1 MKINELTQ
9 KCVTVDG
16 VSYRADFSFN
26 AVLDACQILQE
37 TAMSEKDRQDLV
49 LWLVCPDKIPSCK
62 KPAVLA
68 AYFNSLDGKQ
78 RPGEKVLDFEQD
90 AGYIRAAFLQ
100 AYNVDLE
107 VEIGRLS
114 WWKFSELLSGIPSN
128 TKLAEIIDIRTRPIP
143 ARTKT
148 NGEYINA
155 LLRAKAACAIKS
167 QANLQES
174 LNRMFDAMKQ
184 MAGR

>member
-1 MKINELTQ
+1 MKINELA
-9 KCVTVDG
+9 KKRIVVDG
-16 VSYRADFSFN
+16 VTYRVDFSFN
-26 AVLDACQILQE
+26 TVLDACQLLQE
-37 TAMSEKDRQDLV
+37 TSMSEKDRQDLV
-49 LWLVCPDKIPSCK
+49 LWLVCPDQIPARKRS
-62 KPAVLA
+62 AVLS
-68 AYFNSLDGKQ
+68 AYFDALDGKQ

-107 VEIGRLS
+107 TEIGRLS

-128 TKLAEIIDIRTRPIP
+128 TKLSEIIDIRTRPIP